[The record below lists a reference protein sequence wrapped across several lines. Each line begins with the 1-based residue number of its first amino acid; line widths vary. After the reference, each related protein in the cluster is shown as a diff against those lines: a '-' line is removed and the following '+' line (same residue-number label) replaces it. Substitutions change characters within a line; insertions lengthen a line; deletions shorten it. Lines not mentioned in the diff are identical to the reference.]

1 MALYT
6 TKVWKKLNFTE
17 SHVSNKA
24 HKNEKVVACTVR
36 LNHRTLQ
43 VLRVTSLHD
52 ISYVLNAS
60 VHPRWTFQ
68 ISHLKH
74 GSVQTVEHLNEITM
88 SFESFVTLFHLWNLV
103 NTCWQNL
110 EFSRTRFCKD
120 YFSTFFKKEY
130 KNILQTSHNKATMIL
145 HQTASFFIKIRI
157 RLYFCWFLTDV
168 FFF

>member
-17 SHVSNKA
+17 SQVPNKTR
-24 HKNEKVVACTVR
+24 KNEKVVACTVR

-68 ISHLKH
+68 ISHLKY

-103 NTCWQNL
+103 NTWSLLFQKGYIL
-110 EFSRTRFCKD
+110 PKM
-120 YFSTFFKKEY
+120 TFFTFFLMHFLISSVKPWYAYVFASPEH
-130 KNILQTSHNKATMIL
+130 LQKICRADFRLKA
-145 HQTASFFIKIRI
+145 
-157 RLYFCWFLTDV
+157 
-168 FFF
+168 